1 MLARVMMAGIL
12 PRLARLG
19 GARLRSRRVRLPL
32 GGTTSPFAPRPALR
46 RVWCCILGV
55 VIEAAQLEKILP
67 HRYPFLFLD
76 RVIEVVPGESIVAL
90 RLVSNSDPILQ
101 GHFPGNPI
109 VPGVVQV
116 EAMAQAALVLA
127 HASGHFDPERHNCY
141 FIGIQDAK
149 FRGLAVPG
157 EVLRIEV
164 KAERIGRVGKFSG
177 QVTCEGKVKS
187 SATFTAIID
196 AKPVAAPAP

>member
-1 MLARVMMAGIL
+1 ML
-12 PRLARLG
+12 
-19 GARLRSRRVRLPL
+19 
-32 GGTTSPFAPRPALR
+32 RP
-46 RVWCCILGV
+46 

-76 RVIEVVPGESIVAL
+76 RVIEVTPGESVVAL

-127 HASGHFDPERHNCY
+127 HATGAFDVAKHNCF

-149 FRGLAVPG
+149 FRAPAVPG

-164 KAERIGRVGKFSG
+164 KAQRIGRVGKFSG
-177 QVTCEGKVKS
+177 EVRCGEQLKS
-187 SATFTAIID
+187 SATFTAIIEP
-196 AKPVAAPAP
+196 KAPAP